1 MKKIIYLIL
10 TILILTIIFIISD
23 LINLNKKT
31 TIERSRLEKM
41 IELKKEINLEY
52 SYLFEQA
59 KNQNINEQLD
69 EKREEIKKNKNTI
82 EQLKTETEE
91 LKQENEEQIEK
102 IETLKEEKRKKEK
115 EEEIKSIVKIENEI
129 TYSQFPEYPTGC
141 ESIALYILLKY
152 HNVNVTPEEI
162 ITKLKKGQLPYEIED
177 KMYGGN
183 PELEFIGNPTDDFS
197 YGVYN
202 TPIAQVANT
211 FKENIQNKEGL
222 ELEEILEIVSEERPV
237 MVWTTLNN
245 VTSRNTSSWIY
256 RPTGETIYWKHNEH
270 AVVIIGYSNNTII
283 VSDPYTGKIEKY
295 NREKFKQNYNYL
307 GKRAVYY

>member
-31 TIERSRLEKM
+31 TIEISRLEKM

-211 FKENIQNKEGL
+211 FKENIQNKE
-222 ELEEILEIVSEERPV
+222 
-237 MVWTTLNN
+237 
-245 VTSRNTSSWIY
+245 
-256 RPTGETIYWKHNEH
+256 
-270 AVVIIGYSNNTII
+270 
-283 VSDPYTGKIEKY
+283 
-295 NREKFKQNYNYL
+295 
-307 GKRAVYY
+307 